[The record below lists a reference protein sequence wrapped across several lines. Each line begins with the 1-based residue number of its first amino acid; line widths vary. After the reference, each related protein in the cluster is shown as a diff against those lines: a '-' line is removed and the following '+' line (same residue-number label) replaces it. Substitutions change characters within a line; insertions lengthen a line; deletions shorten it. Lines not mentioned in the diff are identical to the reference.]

1 METTIGQ
8 DKLVAL
14 IRHTNAII
22 AELDTLV
29 RTAQAEAEAGRLDAI
44 LADLSDESPELY
56 AYTHDVGGEPHIFVS
71 VGGNGNAFAQ
81 ASLPVSKLDVHC
93 ICDARIEYEHP
104 DGPLPSSST
113 PNQLEIR
120 ALTLRILEQR
130 LECILNRI
138 AVSVECGSLQ
148 PN

>member
-1 METTIGQ
+1 MKTTIGQ

-14 IRHTNAII
+14 IKHTNALI

-29 RTAQAEAEAGRLDAI
+29 RTAQAEAEAGRLDDI

-56 AYTHDVGGEPHIFVS
+56 AYTHIEGGEPHIFIS

-81 ASLPVSKLDVHC
+81 ASLPVSKLDLHC
-93 ICDARIEYEHP
+93 IQDAKIEYSHP
-104 DGPLPSSST
+104 DGPLPDYAT
-113 PNQLEIR
+113 PAQLESR
-120 ALTLRILEQR
+120 AQTLRCLEGR
-130 LECILNRI
+130 IERALNRI
-138 AVSVECGSLQ
+138 AVAEECGFLQ